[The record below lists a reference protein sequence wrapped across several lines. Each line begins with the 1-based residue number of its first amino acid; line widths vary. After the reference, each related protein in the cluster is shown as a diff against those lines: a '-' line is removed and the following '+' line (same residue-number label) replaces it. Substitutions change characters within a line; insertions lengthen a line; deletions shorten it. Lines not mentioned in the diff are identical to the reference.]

1 MLGEFMIRSRL
12 ALLLCLAALLMVPFV
27 ARAADSARAEG
38 FTRLPQGAVVALMPL
53 DIELFSISAG
63 GVLEPQAEWTA
74 QAHANL
80 RQAFLERKSDLN
92 VNFKP
97 VEDDGDPRIENLNR
111 LHGAVGDAITL
122 HRRGIYALPTKEGR
136 LDWSLGEEAAAIREK
151 TGADFALFSYVR
163 DSYAS
168 GERVAAIVIGA
179 MLGVG
184 MSGGAQV
191 GYASL
196 VDLSTGNIVWFN
208 RLARASGDL
217 RDPEKARES
226 AQALLADFPD

>member
-1 MLGEFMIRSRL
+1 MIRARFPH
-12 ALLLCLAALLMVPFV
+12 LLWLAALLMVPFV

-38 FTRLPQGAVVALMPL
+38 FTRLPQGAAVALMPL
-53 DIELFSISAG
+53 DVELFSISAG

-74 QAHANL
+74 RAHENL
-80 RQAFLERKSDLN
+80 RQAFLARKSALD
-92 VNFKP
+92 VDFRP

-122 HRRGIYALPTKEGR
+122 HRRGNYALPTKEGK

-179 MLGVG
+179 LLGVG